1 MTPLQATFEYCLA
14 PSLNLTSEHWQ
25 LSGSFRE
32 DLRLLNICDRH
43 YSCKDNQRGVRL
55 HAYGPGVDL
64 ALMTPLVDAAF
75 VWLYERYRRD
85 GQAGINCVIFRN
97 ESLVRSSLLIEEA
110 VELAWL
116 KWPQTRLFTFVN
128 AEKIQSANPGY
139 CFKKAGFEH
148 CGESAKGLVILERL
162 P

>member
-1 MTPLQATFEYCLA
+1 MTSTPAALLS
-14 PSLNLTSEHWQ
+14 PSPDLTSDHWQ

-43 YSCKDNQRGVRL
+43 YSCKDEQRGVRM
-55 HAYGPGVDL
+55 HAYGPGEDL
-64 ALMTPLVDAAF
+64 ALMTVGLDAAF

-85 GQAGINCVIFRN
+85 GQTGINCVIFRN
-97 ESLVRSSLLIEEA
+97 EVPIYGRASELIREA

-116 KWPQTRLFTFVN
+116 KWPDARLFTFVN
-128 AEKIQSANPGY
+128 GLKVQSANPGY
-139 CFKKAGFEH
+139 CFIKAGWEH
-148 CGESAKGLVILERL
+148 CGESAKGLLILEML